1 MINIKSGEIFTDS
14 VFSEFEQKMQLEPRK
29 HTWGRLIGLQQ
40 ARASTMKRIRL
51 DDVDQSGDS
60 GIHCYRNIEVKISG
74 LSGELSKAWIYRF
87 FLVQPRIRNIPRC
100 GYFTFVITLLKKI
113 TRTILYLSIV

>member
-1 MINIKSGEIFTDS
+1 MINIESGEIFTDS

-51 DDVDQSGDS
+51 DDIDQSGDS

-74 LSGELSKAWIYRF
+74 LSGELSKGWIFRF
-87 FLVQPRIRNIPRC
+87 
-100 GYFTFVITLLKKI
+100 LL
-113 TRTILYLSIV
+113 